1 MSRVETRP
9 REAGPAPREASP
21 RRAATPVRIEAGR
34 SRASLREAYAQRELL
49 LFLVRRDLVVR
60 YVQTVLGLGWAVL
73 VPLLTMVVFTVF
85 FGRLADIDSQ
95 GVPYALFSLAAIVPW
110 TYFST
115 SVNAA
120 ANSVVA
126 NSSLI
131 TKVYF
136 PRVFLPL
143 APLLA
148 GVVDLVIAFVVLCA
162 VIVAFGRVPEL
173 AALAIPLLVAVLL
186 ATAAGVG
193 MLLAALGSRY
203 RDVRYAT
210 PFLLQLLL
218 FVSPVIYSASVVPT
232 PERYLYAL
240 NPMVGVLE
248 GFRAGLLGTSA
259 FPWALVGIGAASAA
273 ALLALGL
280 RVYGRTAR
288 YFADLA

>member
-1 MSRVETRP
+1 VSGVETRLRDPVSGLEGGP
-9 REAGPAPREASP
+9 RAER
-21 RRAATPVRIEAGR
+21 TPILIEAGR
-34 SRASLREAYAQRELL
+34 TRAGLREAYEQRELL

-73 VPLLTMVVFTVF
+73 VPLLTMVVFTIF
-85 FGRLADIDSQ
+85 FGRLADVDSQ

-148 GVVDLVIAFVVLCA
+148 ALADLGIAFAVLCA
-162 VIVAFGRVPEL
+162 ILVAFGHLPEL
-173 AALAIPLLVAVLL
+173 GALALPLLVVVLV
-186 ATAAGVG
+186 AAAAGMG
-193 MLLAALGSRY
+193 TLLAALGSRY

-240 NPMVGVLE
+240 NPMVGVVE

-259 FPWALVGIGAASAA
+259 FPWALVGIGALSSTL
-273 ALLALGL
+273 LLALGL

>member
-1 MSRVETRP
+1 MSGVETRL
-9 REAGPAPREASP
+9 RDASP
-21 RRAATPVRIEAGR
+21 ALPAAPGADRTPIRIEAGR
-34 SRASLREAYAQRELL
+34 TRASLREAYEQRELL

-73 VPLLTMVVFTVF
+73 VPLLTMVVFTIF

-148 GVVDLVIAFVVLCA
+148 GLVDLAIAFVVLCVLLLA
-162 VIVAFGRVPEL
+162 YGHLPEL
-173 AALAIPLLVAVLL
+173 EALLLPLLVVILVV
-186 ATAAGVG
+186 ATAGVG
-193 MLLAALGSRY
+193 MLLAAVGSRY

-240 NPMVGVLE
+240 NPMVGVIE
-248 GFRAGLLGTSA
+248 GFRAGLLGTTA
-259 FPWALVGIGAASAA
+259 FPWALVGIGAVSATL
-273 ALLALGL
+273 LLALGL
-280 RVYGRTAR
+280 RVYERTAR